1 MYRFKHYN
9 EELFRFDDQLALC
22 VAIVEKHYIVI
33 VFIIN
38 MDILKGVSFNGVW
51 NLFPTV
57 RHVERLLQP
66 TARRQQLHTLIT

>member
-51 NLFPTV
+51 NLLPTV
-57 RHVERLLQP
+57 CHIVRLLQP
-66 TARRQQLHTLIT
+66 TARRQWLHTLIT